1 LWSQEV
7 EEIAGQRYR
16 CQATFSDIF
25 RRKFRYHPKIFCL
38 KPYLHGIERFFL
50 EKGEWRMGKEK
61 GERKKER
68 GEWVKEQKEKNQE
81 KRERERPYIG
91 RKIAVILN
99 GFKWTAWI
107 GEIVAGQFL
116 RDCRGSQSYSNIL
129 LTLIGPPLQLQG
141 KNTPVSRK
149 AQTLVG

>member
-1 LWSQEV
+1 
-7 EEIAGQRYR
+7 
-16 CQATFSDIF
+16 
-25 RRKFRYHPKIFCL
+25 
-38 KPYLHGIERFFL
+38 
-50 EKGEWRMGKEK
+50 MGKEK

-91 RKIAVILN
+91 RKKMFFLRFDADRWGGVLIAVILN

>member
-1 LWSQEV
+1 LEGGRTFRRVQIWPLHVHHPHRFRSGGSGASRKLWSQEV

-16 CQATFSDIF
+16 CQAIFSDIF
-25 RRKFRYHPKIFCL
+25 RQKFRYHPKIFCL

-91 RKIAVILN
+91 RKKM
-99 GFKWTAWI
+99 F
-107 GEIVAGQFL
+107 FL
-116 RDCRGSQSYSNIL
+116 RFDADR
-129 LTLIGPPLQLQG
+129 
-141 KNTPVSRK
+141 
-149 AQTLVG
+149 